1 MFSTMVDSFV
11 QFLLFTLKPSPGGG
25 GGGGAHPRKHLFG
38 KMGDMSANCFHSR
51 QNMEWIGGK
60 ELKYLSSTDLKVKVM
75 AKIWRNLQKY

>member
-1 MFSTMVDSFV
+1 
-11 QFLLFTLKPSPGGG
+11 
-25 GGGGAHPRKHLFG
+25 
-38 KMGDMSANCFHSR
+38 MGDMSANCFHSR